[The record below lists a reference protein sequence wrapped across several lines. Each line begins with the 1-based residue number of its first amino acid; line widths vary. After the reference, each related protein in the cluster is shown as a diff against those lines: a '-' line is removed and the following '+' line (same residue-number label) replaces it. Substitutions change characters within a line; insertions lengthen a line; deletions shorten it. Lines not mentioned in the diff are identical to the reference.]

1 MSMTMIK
8 TMLTRKRKQSEIEF
22 AFTNKAYFFKEINT
36 TLPWIRVRYSIS

>member
-1 MSMTMIK
+1 MFR
-8 TMLTRKRKQSEIEF
+8 RKKKQSEIEY